1 MSESL
6 QATEAA
12 LGTWLVPL
20 LQTSDPLFPTGSYAH
35 SLGLEEI
42 VQMKQVRE
50 PETFCA
56 YLKDRLVPYLENLE
70 LPHLK
75 FLYEAAKAR
84 DLDTLID
91 LDFELGAMKLTREV
105 RQASA
110 SQGRQRLRLIRS
122 IFPNSFLEEVAD
134 RFSEANAPCNHQTI
148 FALQHVQQSIPVEAS
163 LLAWLYQAIAAQCA
177 ASMKLIRIGE
187 EGCQK
192 IITTCMEDASGVVQ
206 RAMEIS
212 REDVGWFNP
221 VLDIASSRH
230 ERAYVRL
237 FIS

>member
-1 MSESL
+1 MTESVQVSEASL
-6 QATEAA
+6 
-12 LGTWLVPL
+12 GSWLVPL

-42 VQMKQVRE
+42 VQMGQVKE
-50 PETFCA
+50 PQTFCA

-75 FLYEAAKAR
+75 FLYEAAKAQ
-84 DLDTLID
+84 DLETLME

-122 IFPNSFLEEVAD
+122 VFPHPFLEEFA
-134 RFSEANAPCNHQTI
+134 EYAAEKGTPCHHPTI
-148 FALQHVQQSIPVEAS
+148 FALQHVLQSIPPAT
-163 LLAWLYQAIAAQCA
+163 LLAWFYQAIAAQCA

-192 IITTCMEDASGVVQ
+192 IITICMEDASGVVR
-206 RAMEIS
+206 RAMQIS
-212 REDVGWFNP
+212 REEVGWFNP